1 MNSFTVCFF
10 SIYKSFLF
18 HSLLDF
24 EGEGRGALATRD
36 LQVGDIA
43 LEIPVSL
50 IISEDLVHVSD
61 MVWSVLSKVKE
72 IVES

>member
-1 MNSFTVCFF
+1 M
-10 SIYKSFLF
+10 
-18 HSLLDF
+18 
-24 EGEGRGALATRD
+24 ATRD

-61 MVWSVLSKVKE
+61 MVCSVLSKVKE